1 MGQPKYQ
8 QRNFG
13 TTKDIEAL
21 EERLL
26 QLIETYLSYKVRCY
40 QDDPVEVLQNLY
52 CLKEHPGP
60 PPPDRKKGGKQGWLS
75 SLLGSIPGLRGEGR
89 LYIGIDGNLYRESEL
104 QFWFQA
110 HPLLLVLRKKINEG
124 TFDPEW

>member
-1 MGQPKYQ
+1 MGQPKFQ
-8 QRNFG
+8 KKKFG
-13 TTKDIEAL
+13 TNEDIEAL

-60 PPPDRKKGGKQGWLS
+60 PPDRNKGRKEGWLS
-75 SLLGSIPGLRGEGR
+75 NLLSRVPGQRGEGQ
-89 LYIGIDGNLYRESEL
+89 LYIGIDGNFYRESEL

-110 HPLLLVLRKKINEG
+110 HPLLLALRKKINEG